1 MRQANVKNAKN
12 GLNIDESILYYNKK
26 LSLNDYIN
34 NKNIVNN
41 NMNQFIKFYKSK
53 NKFNK
58 IELYETPNF
67 EKLKYI
73 IDNKSKFIKSGYQR
87 VVEDAINY
95 KKNVKSNLLK
105 VVYKENKDIRLKTTP
120 SVNSNTICKNLR
132 NFIFDNVID
141 LDIVNS
147 QISVF
152 INLIDI
158 YDLGDYPILTKV
170 YKNKATFL
178 KANNLSKD
186 ELIKII
192 NNGKVNNTMDCM
204 ILCNEM
210 DSLYNEFIK
219 LEIFKPL
226 YKKCMNHLN
235 YSNDQSKNIKSS
247 FISWVYQSIE
257 CKILLLCYDY
267 LIDNNHT
274 ISSLE
279 YDGIKIKNNFDKVDE
294 LNEYVKLHTGLDIEF
309 TIKEMTVDKE
319 LKLLYDNFVDS
330 NTLIDNGTIQVADN
344 DREASNII
352 YEKIKNILIFSRDNY
367 YYKQNNVW
375 ISNFKNIRCLLIN
388 YVMDFNLFKS
398 NDKGDLVDYS
408 QNRRN
413 AVNIAD
419 STLDKCVCN
428 VNDNFVNNIF
438 SSSLGYILF
447 NNGYY
452 DFKNSKFIN
461 LNDKDFN
468 NKIIFT
474 EKIAFDFDVKLIDN
488 DYINDISNRLFTL
501 PFNKQ
506 IGDYYLL
513 NLARG
518 LAGDCMK
525 RCIFGIGDSNTGKS
539 MITSIL
545 KECIEGYFGDYNAVN
560 LTYKKYSSDE
570 ASNLRWLMLLKNKRI
585 ICSNEL
591 KTGTDIDGNM
601 LKKVSN
607 GGLDAITARGH
618 CSNEVSFKLPFLMI
632 VFANDINRI
641 TPKDDAVMRRVK
653 AIHYTKVFVDTEP
666 ENEFELKMD
675 KGLDEEIKTDKF
687 KINFLQL
694 LFNSYKNYLEN
705 GENEPDEI
713 KQMKDEIIG
722 VEDSAINILLEDYEI
737 TNDENDYIE
746 SNILKEW
753 LKSKNVS
760 KTITKFGLELNKYC
774 KIKKLENVISKVKK
788 IKGKPVRCWIGIRE
802 LKETDSYS
810 DSD

>member
-58 IELYETPNF
+58 IELYEMPNF
-67 EKLKYI
+67 EKIKYI
-73 IDNKSKFIKSGYQR
+73 IDNKTKFIKSGYQR

-120 SVNSNTICKNLR
+120 SVNSNTICKNVR
-132 NFIFDNVID
+132 NFIFDDVID

-152 INLIDI
+152 INLINI

-235 YSNDQSKNIKSS
+235 YSNDESKNIKSS
-247 FISWVYQSIE
+247 FISWIYQSIE

-279 YDGIKIKNNFDKVDE
+279 YDGIKIKNNFDKVHE
-294 LNEYVKLHTGLDIEF
+294 LNNYVKLHTGLDIEF

-330 NTLIDNGTIQVADN
+330 NTLIDNGTIQIADN

-352 YEKIKNILIFSRDNY
+352 YEKIKDILIFSRDNY
-367 YYKQNNVW
+367 YYKQSNVW

-419 STLDKCVCN
+419 SILDKCVCN

-438 SSSLGYILF
+438 ASSLGYILF

-452 DFKNSKFIN
+452 DFKNSKFVN

-488 DYINDISNRLFTL
+488 DYL
-501 PFNKQ
+501 
-506 IGDYYLL
+506 
-513 NLARG
+513 
-518 LAGDCMK
+518 
-525 RCIFGIGDSNTGKS
+525 
-539 MITSIL
+539 
-545 KECIEGYFGDYNAVN
+545 
-560 LTYKKYSSDE
+560 
-570 ASNLRWLMLLKNKRI
+570 
-585 ICSNEL
+585 
-591 KTGTDIDGNM
+591 
-601 LKKVSN
+601 
-607 GGLDAITARGH
+607 
-618 CSNEVSFKLPFLMI
+618 
-632 VFANDINRI
+632 
-641 TPKDDAVMRRVK
+641 
-653 AIHYTKVFVDTEP
+653 
-666 ENEFELKMD
+666 
-675 KGLDEEIKTDKF
+675 
-687 KINFLQL
+687 
-694 LFNSYKNYLEN
+694 
-705 GENEPDEI
+705 
-713 KQMKDEIIG
+713 
-722 VEDSAINILLEDYEI
+722 
-737 TNDENDYIE
+737 
-746 SNILKEW
+746 
-753 LKSKNVS
+753 
-760 KTITKFGLELNKYC
+760 
-774 KIKKLENVISKVKK
+774 
-788 IKGKPVRCWIGIRE
+788 
-802 LKETDSYS
+802 
-810 DSD
+810 